1 MLFENMIEEIEVV
14 LKENECFYQDVS
26 YENALRDTFPISGF
40 HSDELNTILNSR
52 DAFYEFEYVDCD
64 IEET

>member
-1 MLFENMIEEIEVV
+1 MLIETVIEIEKVV
-14 LKENECFYQDVS
+14 LKENECFYQNVS
-26 YENALRDTFPISGF
+26 YASALRDTFHISGF
-40 HSDELNTILNSR
+40 PADELNTILNSR